1 MAKAKQTEP
10 ESEPEVKTTQT
21 INIKKLDIGTIA
33 VRIVGDS
40 EYLPEPM
47 DMAVLEKY
55 NKIKSK
61 QNYTKDDISEE
72 EKVKAKFY
80 YTEDGTTYGIP
91 TRAFYNSMIRASSYL
106 FDIKQGGM
114 RNIKEGVT
122 LMGDVLPLNFKS
134 KRVVTHWG
142 RTSGMKGSPR
152 KIMRNAFSDWSVDL
166 VIRYNKANLS
176 PEQIVNVLNWAGFH
190 IGVGG
195 FRKEKTG
202 NFGAFHI
209 DFNNNLN

>member
-1 MAKAKQTEP
+1 MAEQKI
-10 ESEPEVKTTQT
+10 SL
-21 INIKKLDIGTIA
+21 KKLDIGTIKLT
-33 VRIVGDS
+33 IVGDS
-40 EYLPEPM
+40 PYMPEPM

-61 QNYTKDDISEE
+61 QSYSKDDVSEE

-80 YTEDGTTYGIP
+80 YTEDEQYGIP
-91 TRAFYNSMIRASSYL
+91 ARAIYNSMIRASSYL

-122 LMGDVLPLNFKS
+122 LVGDVLPLKYD
-134 KRVVTHWG
+134 KLKVVTHWG

-152 KIMRNAFSDWSVDL
+152 KIMRNAFEGWSVE
-166 VIRYNKANLS
+166 VTIQFNKANLS
-176 PEQIVNVLNWAGFH
+176 AEQIVNVLNWAGFH

-209 DFNNNLN
+209 DFK

>member
-1 MAKAKQTEP
+1 MAEQK
-10 ESEPEVKTTQT
+10 
-21 INIKKLDIGTIA
+21 INLKKLDISTMVINLS
-33 VRIVGDS
+33 GDS
-40 EYLPEPM
+40 PYLPEPM

-61 QNYTKDDISEE
+61 QNYDKDDIPEE

-80 YTEDGTTYGIP
+80 YTEDGKPGIP
-91 TRAFYNSMIRASSYL
+91 VRAIYNSMIRASSYL

-122 LMGDVLPLNFKS
+122 VVGDILPLKFK
-134 KRVVTHWG
+134 KQKVVTHWG
-142 RTSGMKGSPR
+142 RTSGSKGSPR
-152 KIMRNAFSDWSVDL
+152 KIMRNAFEDWSVE
-166 VIRYNKANLS
+166 VTIQFNKANLS
-176 PEQIVNVLNWAGFH
+176 AEQIINVLNWAGFH

-202 NFGAFHI
+202 NFGAFHVE
-209 DFNNNLN
+209 FK

>member
-1 MAKAKQTEP
+1 MAKTENI
-10 ESEPEVKTTQT
+10 S
-21 INIKKLDIGTIA
+21 IKKLDIGTLKIT
-33 VRIVGDS
+33 IVGDS
-40 EYLPEPM
+40 PYLPEPM

-55 NKIKSK
+55 NAIKSK
-61 QNYTKDDISEE
+61 KNYTKDDIPEE

-80 YTEDGTTYGIP
+80 YTEDGKLGIP
-91 TRAFYNSMIRASSYL
+91 SRAIYNSMIRGSSYL

-122 LMGDVLPLNFKS
+122 IMGDVLPLKFK
-134 KRVVTHWG
+134 KQDVLTHWG

-152 KIMRNAFSDWSVDL
+152 KIMRNAFYDWSVD
-166 VIRYNKANLS
+166 VTIQYNKANLS
-176 PEQIVNVLNWAGFH
+176 AEQIINVLNWAGFH

-202 NFGAFHI
+202 NFGSYHVKF
-209 DFNNNLN
+209 D

>member
-1 MAKAKQTEP
+1 MAEQKI
-10 ESEPEVKTTQT
+10 SL
-21 INIKKLDIGTIA
+21 KKLETGTI
-33 VRIVGDS
+33 VVKIVGDS
-40 EYLPEPM
+40 PYMPEPM

-61 QNYTKDDISEE
+61 QSYTKDDISEE
-72 EKVKAKFY
+72 EKVKVKFY
-80 YTEDGTTYGIP
+80 YTEDEQFGIP
-91 TRAFYNSMIRASSYL
+91 ARAIYNSMIRASSYL

-122 LMGDVLPLNFKS
+122 VVGDILPLKFK
-134 KRVVTHWG
+134 KQKVVTHWG

-152 KIMRNAFSDWSVDL
+152 KIMRNAFEDWSVE
-166 VIRYNKANLS
+166 VTIQYNKANIS
-176 PEQIVNVLNWAGFH
+176 SEQIINVLNWAGFH

-209 DFNNNLN
+209 DFK

>member
-1 MAKAKQTEP
+1 MAEQK
-10 ESEPEVKTTQT
+10 
-21 INIKKLDIGTIA
+21 INLKKLEIGTIK
-33 VRIVGDS
+33 VTIVGDS
-40 EYLPEPM
+40 PYLPEPM

-61 QNYTKDDISEE
+61 QSYTKDDISEE

-80 YTEDGTTYGIP
+80 YTEDEKVGIP
-91 TRAFYNSMIRASSYL
+91 ARAIYNSMIRASSYL

-122 LMGDVLPLNFKS
+122 IVGDILPLEFK
-134 KRVVTHWG
+134 KQKVLTHWG

-152 KIMRNAFSDWSVDL
+152 KIMRNAFENWSVE
-166 VIRYNKANLS
+166 VTIQFNKANLS
-176 PEQIVNVLNWAGFH
+176 AEQIINVLNWAGFH

-202 NFGAFHI
+202 NFGSFHI
-209 DFNNNLN
+209 DFK

>member
-1 MAKAKQTEP
+1 MAEQKV
-10 ESEPEVKTTQT
+10 SV
-21 INIKKLDIGTIA
+21 KKLDIGTI
-33 VRIVGDS
+33 VVKIVGDS
-40 EYLPEPM
+40 PYMPEPM

-61 QNYTKDDISEE
+61 QNYAKDDISEE

-80 YTEDGTTYGIP
+80 YTGDEQYGVP
-91 TRAFYNSMIRASSYL
+91 ARAIYNSMIRASSYL

-122 LMGDVLPLNFKS
+122 LIGDVLPLKFK
-134 KRVVTHWG
+134 KQKILTHWG

-152 KIMRNAFSDWSVDL
+152 KIMRNAFEDWSVE
-166 VIRYNKANLS
+166 VTIQFNKANLS
-176 PEQIVNVLNWAGFH
+176 AEQIVNVLNWAGFH
-190 IGVGG
+190 IGLGG

-202 NFGAFHI
+202 NFGAFHLE
-209 DFNNNLN
+209 FK

>member
-1 MAKAKQTEP
+1 MAEQKI
-10 ESEPEVKTTQT
+10 SV
-21 INIKKLDIGTIA
+21 KKLDIRTIK
-33 VRIVGDS
+33 VTILGDS
-40 EYLPEPM
+40 AYMPEPM

-61 QNYTKDDISEE
+61 QSYTKDDISEE

-80 YTEDGTTYGIP
+80 YTEDEKYGIP
-91 TRAFYNSMIRASSYL
+91 ARAIYNSMIRASSYL

-114 RNIKEGVT
+114 RNIKEGLT
-122 LMGDVLPLNFKS
+122 LVGDILPLKFK
-134 KRVVTHWG
+134 KKKVVTHWG

-152 KIMRNAFSDWSVDL
+152 KIMRNAFEGWSVE
-166 VIRYNKANLS
+166 VTIQFNKANLS
-176 PEQIVNVLNWAGFH
+176 AEQIINVLNWAGFH

-209 DFNNNLN
+209 DLK

>member
-1 MAKAKQTEP
+1 MAEQKI
-10 ESEPEVKTTQT
+10 SL
-21 INIKKLDIGTIA
+21 KKLELGTIKLK
-33 VRIVGDS
+33 IVGDS
-40 EYLPEPM
+40 PYLPEPM

-55 NKIKSK
+55 NAIKSK
-61 QNYTKDDISEE
+61 KNYKKDDIGEE

-80 YTEDGTTYGIP
+80 FTEDGKPGIP
-91 TRAFYNSMIRASSYL
+91 ARAIYNSMIRGSSYL

-122 LMGDVLPLNFKS
+122 IKGDILPLKFEKHS
-134 KRVVTHWG
+134 EITHWG

-152 KIMRNAFSDWSVDL
+152 KIMRNQFEDWSVEV
-166 VIRYNKANLS
+166 VIEYNKNNLS
-176 PEQIVNVLNWAGFH
+176 AEQIVNVINWAGFH

-202 NFGAFHI
+202 NYGAFHVE
-209 DFNNNLN
+209 FK

>member
-1 MAKAKQTEP
+1 MAEQKI
-10 ESEPEVKTTQT
+10 SL
-21 INIKKLDIGTIA
+21 KKLDIGTII
-33 VRIVGDS
+33 VKVVGDS
-40 EYLPEPM
+40 PYMPEPM

-55 NKIKSK
+55 NKIRSK
-61 QNYTKDDISEE
+61 QSYTKDDISEE
-72 EKVKAKFY
+72 EKVTAKFY
-80 YTEDGTTYGIP
+80 HTEDGKFGIP
-91 TRAFYNSMIRASSYL
+91 ARAIYNSMIRASSYL

-122 LMGDVLPLNFKS
+122 LVGDILPLKFK
-134 KRVVTHWG
+134 KQKVVTHWG

-152 KIMRNAFSDWSVDL
+152 KIMRNAFEDWSVE
-166 VIRYNKANLS
+166 VTIQFNKANLS
-176 PEQIVNVLNWAGFH
+176 AEQIINVLNWAGFH

-209 DFNNNLN
+209 DFK

>member
-1 MAKAKQTEP
+1 MAEQKI
-10 ESEPEVKTTQT
+10 SL
-21 INIKKLDIGTIA
+21 KKLETGTI
-33 VRIVGDS
+33 VVKIVGDS
-40 EYLPEPM
+40 PYMPEPM

-61 QNYTKDDISEE
+61 QSYTKDDISEE
-72 EKVKAKFY
+72 EKVKVKFY
-80 YTEDGTTYGIP
+80 YTEDEQFGIP
-91 TRAFYNSMIRASSYL
+91 ARAIYNSMIRASSYL

-122 LMGDVLPLNFKS
+122 VVGDILPLKFK
-134 KRVVTHWG
+134 KQKVVTHWG

-152 KIMRNAFSDWSVDL
+152 KIMRNAFEDWSVE
-166 VIRYNKANLS
+166 VTIQFNKANLS
-176 PEQIVNVLNWAGFH
+176 AEQIINVLNWAGFH

-209 DFNNNLN
+209 DFK

>member
-1 MAKAKQTEP
+1 MAEQKI
-10 ESEPEVKTTQT
+10 SL
-21 INIKKLDIGTIA
+21 KKLDIGTLKLT
-33 VRIVGDS
+33 IVGDS
-40 EYLPEPM
+40 PYMPEPM

-61 QNYTKDDISEE
+61 QSYSKDDLSEE

-80 YTEDGTTYGIP
+80 YTEDEQYGIP
-91 TRAFYNSMIRASSYL
+91 ARAIYNSMIRASSYL

-122 LMGDVLPLNFKS
+122 LVGDILPLKYE
-134 KRVVTHWG
+134 KLKVVTHWG

-152 KIMRNAFSDWSVDL
+152 KIMRNAFEDWSVE
-166 VIRYNKANLS
+166 VTIQFNKANLS
-176 PEQIVNVLNWAGFH
+176 AEQIVNVLNWAGFH

-209 DFNNNLN
+209 DFD

>member
-1 MAKAKQTEP
+1 MEEQKITL
-10 ESEPEVKTTQT
+10 
-21 INIKKLDIGTIA
+21 KKLMTRTI
-33 VRIVGDS
+33 VVKIVGDS
-40 EYLPEPM
+40 PYMPEPM

-80 YTEDGTTYGIP
+80 YTEDEEIGIP
-91 TRAFYNSMIRASSYL
+91 ARAIYNSMIRASSYL

-114 RNIKEGVT
+114 RNVKEGVT
-122 LMGDVLPLNFKS
+122 IVGDILPLKFK
-134 KRVVTHWG
+134 KQKILTHWG

-152 KIMRNAFSDWSVDL
+152 KIMRNAFEDWSVE
-166 VIRYNKANLS
+166 VTIQFNEANLS
-176 PEQIVNVLNWAGFH
+176 AEQIVNVLNWAGFH

-209 DFNNNLN
+209 EIK

>member
-1 MAKAKQTEP
+1 MATE
-10 ESEPEVKTTQT
+10 EKT
-21 INIKKLDIGTIA
+21 INVKKLELGYLKLK
-33 VRIVGDS
+33 VVGDS
-40 EYLPEPM
+40 DYLPEPM

-61 QNYTKDDISEE
+61 QNYVKDDVSEE

-80 YTEDGTTYGIP
+80 YTEDGAYGIP
-91 TRAFYNSMIRASSYL
+91 SRAFYNSMIRASSYL

-122 LMGDVLPLNFKS
+122 IQGDILPLKY
-134 KRVVTHWG
+134 KKVRTLTHWG

-152 KIMRNAFSDWSVDL
+152 KIMRNAFSDWSVEL
-166 VIRYNKANLS
+166 TIQYNKANLS
-176 PEQIVNVLNWAGFH
+176 AEQIVNVLSWAGFH

-195 FRKEKTG
+195 FRKERTG

-209 DFNNNLN
+209 EFDEKLKQ

>member
-1 MAKAKQTEP
+1 MAEQK
-10 ESEPEVKTTQT
+10 
-21 INIKKLDIGTIA
+21 INLKKLDIGTIKLI
-33 VRIVGDS
+33 IVGDS
-40 EYLPEPM
+40 PYLPEPM

-61 QNYTKDDISEE
+61 QNYSKDDISEE

-80 YTEDGTTYGIP
+80 YTEDEKYGIP
-91 TRAFYNSMIRASSYL
+91 ARAIYNSMIRASSYL

-122 LMGDVLPLNFKS
+122 IVGDILPLKFK
-134 KRVVTHWG
+134 KHKIITHWG

-152 KIMRNAFSDWSVDL
+152 KIMRNAFEDWSVEL
-166 VIRYNKANLS
+166 TIQFNKANLS
-176 PEQIVNVLNWAGFH
+176 AEQIVNVLNWAGFH

-209 DFNNNLN
+209 NFK

>member
-1 MAKAKQTEP
+1 MAEQK
-10 ESEPEVKTTQT
+10 
-21 INIKKLDIGTIA
+21 INLKRLEIGTII
-33 VRIVGDS
+33 VNIVGDS
-40 EYLPEPM
+40 PYMPEPM

-61 QNYTKDDISEE
+61 QNYTKDDIPEE
-72 EKVKAKFY
+72 EKVLAKFY
-80 YTEDGTTYGIP
+80 YTEQGEPGIP
-91 TRAFYNSMIRASSYL
+91 ARAIYNSMIRASSYL

-122 LMGDVLPLNFKS
+122 IVGDILPLKFK
-134 KRVVTHWG
+134 KQKVLTHWG

-152 KIMRNAFSDWSVDL
+152 KIMRNAFYDWSVE
-166 VIRYNKANLS
+166 VTIQFNEANLS
-176 PEQIVNVLNWAGFH
+176 GEQIINVLNWAGFH
-190 IGVGG
+190 IGIGG

-209 DFNNNLN
+209 DFK